1 VAVSIRAQNAEDIM
15 TSPAITVSIDTTV
28 KEIANIFTEKKINRV
43 PVTNKEGHLVGIISR
58 ADVVRVSVIKAKT

>member
-1 VAVSIRAQNAEDIM
+1 
-15 TSPAITVSIDTTV
+15 
-28 KEIANIFTEKKINRV
+28 FTEKKINRV